1 MGLVAP
7 AMKGSY
13 AWREGNSLRRMGG
26 VLGLGDYAKS
36 PDLRAE
42 FVAGWADADR
52 DIMKEVAALMEFGYV
67 WPKDD

>member
-1 MGLVAP
+1 
-7 AMKGSY
+7 
-13 AWREGNSLRRMGG
+13 MGG